1 MERVTRE
8 DFIRE
13 YTEYTV
19 SKMDDTALR
28 QIAQINL
35 MANINPESTYADWED
50 AVAQMP
56 TYNSAEELLELI
68 RPFMILRKPPN
79 EG

>member
-1 MERVTRE
+1 MERVSRE
-8 DFIRE
+8 DFIRQ
-13 YTEYTV
+13 YTEYCV
-19 SKMDDTALR
+19 GKMDDTTLR

>member
-19 SKMDDTALR
+19 SKMDDTTLR

-56 TYNSAEELLELI
+56 TYNSAEELLELK

>member
-19 SKMDDTALR
+19 SKMDDTTLR

-56 TYNSAEELLELI
+56 TYGLSLI
-68 RPFMILRKPPN
+68 HI
-79 EG
+79 

>member
-1 MERVTRE
+1 
-8 DFIRE
+8 
-13 YTEYTV
+13 
-19 SKMDDTALR
+19 MDDNTLK

-50 AVAQMP
+50 AVAQMKSKR
-56 TYNSAEELLELI
+56 NAEDLLELI
-68 RPFMILRKPPN
+68 KPFMMLREPKN

>member
-1 MERVTRE
+1 MERVSRE
-8 DFIRE
+8 DFIRQ
-13 YTEYTV
+13 YTDYCV
-19 SKMDDTALR
+19 AKMDDTTLR

-35 MANINPESTYADWED
+35 MANINPASTYADWED

-56 TYNSAEELLELI
+56 TYNSAEELLEVI

>member
-19 SKMDDTALR
+19 SKMDDTTLR

-56 TYNSAEELLELI
+56 TYNTAEQLLELI
-68 RPFMILRKPPN
+68 KPFMMLRKPPDA
-79 EG
+79 

>member
-1 MERVTRE
+1 
-8 DFIRE
+8 
-13 YTEYTV
+13 
-19 SKMDDTALR
+19 
-28 QIAQINL
+28 

-68 RPFMILRKPPN
+68 SPFMILRKPPN

>member
-1 MERVTRE
+1 MERVSRE
-8 DFIRE
+8 DFIRQ
-13 YTEYTV
+13 YTEYCV
-19 SKMDDTALR
+19 AKMDDTTLR

-35 MANINPESTYADWED
+35 MANIKPERTYADWED

>member
-1 MERVTRE
+1 MERVSRE
-8 DFIRE
+8 DFIRQ
-13 YTEYTV
+13 YTEYCV
-19 SKMDDTALR
+19 AKMDDTTLR

>member
-19 SKMDDTALR
+19 SKMDDTTLR

>member
-1 MERVTRE
+1 MTHITRE

-19 SKMDDTALR
+19 SKMDETTLK

-56 TYNSAEELLELI
+56 TKNTAEDLLELI
-68 RPFMILRKPPN
+68 KPFMMLRKPPN
-79 EG
+79 AG

>member
-1 MERVTRE
+1 MERVSRE
-8 DFIRE
+8 DFIRQ
-13 YTEYTV
+13 YTEYCV
-19 SKMDDTALR
+19 AKMDDTTLR

-68 RPFMILRKPPN
+68 RPFMILRNPPN

>member
-1 MERVTRE
+1 MERVSRE
-8 DFIRE
+8 DFIRQ
-13 YTEYTV
+13 YTEYCVT
-19 SKMDDTALR
+19 KMDDTTLR

>member
-19 SKMDDTALR
+19 SKMDDTTLR

-56 TYNSAEELLELI
+56 TKNTAEDLLELI
-68 RPFMILRKPPN
+68 KPFMMLRKPPN
-79 EG
+79 AG

>member
-1 MERVTRE
+1 MKHISRE
-8 DFIRE
+8 DFIKE

-19 SKMDDTALR
+19 SKMDDTTLR

-68 RPFMILRKPPN
+68 RPFMILRNPPN

>member
-1 MERVTRE
+1 MERVSRE
-8 DFIRE
+8 DFIRQ
-13 YTEYTV
+13 YTEYCV
-19 SKMDDTALR
+19 AKMDDTTLR

-35 MANINPESTYADWED
+35 MANINPESPYADWED

>member
-1 MERVTRE
+1 MERVSRE
-8 DFIRE
+8 DFIRQ
-13 YTEYTV
+13 YTEYCV
-19 SKMDDTALR
+19 AKMDDTTLR

-56 TYNSAEELLELI
+56 TYNSVEELLELI